1 MVENWSVG
9 TPASLVEGER
19 RHQIR
24 VATLAGEGAV
34 VAGGVADPLAA
45 IASLNEGLVAVGV
58 RDRFPCQRAVSFWRP
73 HKSQ

>member
-1 MVENWSVG
+1 MVENWSLR
-9 TPASLVEGER
+9 TPASLVEGEH

-45 IASLNEGLVAVGV
+45 ITALNEGLVAVGV
-58 RDRFPCQRAVSFWRP
+58 RDCFPCERAVSF
-73 HKSQ
+73 